1 MKLGTVFASLS
12 VVISSI
18 VNAIPLDLQWG
29 QSKESIEKN
38 WALVESSPYG
48 GYVIDKNESKEKNK
62 IRAFDKYYMEILPE
76 NGLCSMIVTKNI
88 PISYSGA
95 ELVDSYGKIKKIL
108 NNEFGRSVPMGED
121 YKKIKNLDDPL
132 MISIRAGN
140 VSVKE
145 GWSRKVGSKMING
158 INAVYLSID
167 EVNPFDYEA
176 KISIT
181 YDGYTKGC
189 KEEMDKIKE
198 IVYKNS

>member
-1 MKLGTVFASLS
+1 MKINIVFASLS
-12 VVISSI
+12 VVASSF

-29 QSKESIEKN
+29 QDKESIAEN
-38 WALVESSPYG
+38 WALVESSPYS
-48 GYVIDKNESKEKNK
+48 GYTIDKDESKERNK
-62 IRAFDKYYMEILPE
+62 IKAFDKYYLEILPE

-88 PISYSGA
+88 PISYSGN
-95 ELVDSYGKIKKIL
+95 ELVESYGKIKKIL
-108 NNEFGRSVPMGED
+108 NSEFGRSVTMGED
-121 YKKIKNLDDPL
+121 YKKIENMDDPL

-140 VSVKE
+140 VTIKE
-145 GWSRKVGSKMING
+145 GWSKKVGSKMING

-167 EVNPFDYEA
+167 EVDPFKFEA

>member
-1 MKLGTVFASLS
+1 MKAGFLFASLS
-12 VVISSI
+12 MIVSSFA
-18 VNAIPLDLQWG
+18 NAIPLDLQWG
-29 QSKESIEKN
+29 QSKESIGKN
-38 WALVESSPYG
+38 WALVESSPYS
-48 GYVIDKNESKEKNK
+48 GYIIDKNESKEKDK
-62 IRAFDKYYMEILPE
+62 IRAFDKYYLEILPE

-95 ELVDSYGKIKKIL
+95 ELVDAYGKIKKIL
-108 NNEFGRSVPMGED
+108 NGEFGRSVSIGED
-121 YKKIKNLDDPL
+121 YKRIKNMDDPL

-140 VSVKE
+140 VTIKE
-145 GWSRKVGSKMING
+145 GWSGKVGSRMTNG

-167 EVNPFDYEA
+167 EVDPFDYEA